1 MTKAE
6 LGHEHPVVNFVLDD
20 PLIAPK
26 AMKIGFETPWIS
38 RSKLEAFVDS
48 LRSRFLDQGVTRRLT
63 KCLSQSSCGFNSSVS
78 QLQNSPAPQISNE
91 NQAEEIKEL
100 MNPLRFPDYFGI
112 RKLVKVKELF
122 EARVHYGH
130 KLGTLEPLM
139 KPYIFGSRLEHI
151 IFDLDQTAQLLQ
163 EALNFT
169 AHIAYRGGIILFVC
183 HSPQHTL
190 TVEKTAV
197 EAGEYAHAR
206 EWNHSIL
213 TNSEKMFHG
222 MTRLPDL
229 CILLSTLNPLMQ
241 EHKAVSDAAKMC
253 IPTIGIVDSNSNPQL
268 ISYPVP
274 GNDDSPSAIQLYCEL
289 FRDAILVGK
298 AKRKE
303 DLKL

>member
-1 MTKAE
+1 
-6 LGHEHPVVNFVLDD
+6 
-20 PLIAPK
+20 
-26 AMKIGFETPWIS
+26 
-38 RSKLEAFVDS
+38 
-48 LRSRFLDQGVTRRLT
+48 
-63 KCLSQSSCGFNSSVS
+63 
-78 QLQNSPAPQISNE
+78 
-91 NQAEEIKEL
+91 

-222 MTRLPDL
+222 VTRLPDL

-241 EHKAVSDAAKMC
+241 V
-253 IPTIGIVDSNSNPQL
+253 
-268 ISYPVP
+268 
-274 GNDDSPSAIQLYCEL
+274 
-289 FRDAILVGK
+289 
-298 AKRKE
+298 
-303 DLKL
+303 